1 LSPEE
6 FEYCTTRQNMGRIQ
20 SSIGL
25 ITGTDIGGT
34 VDQLVALSGRPRDR
48 LVNNTNLLQQE
59 QQSLAEL
66 TAAVI
71 GVQLAGQKLANTST
85 FRSKTATSSNSD
97 ALSAIAGTKSEA
109 GSYVVRTLQ
118 SASTHTVGSLQRLAS
133 SEGAV
138 GFSGT
143 MKIQPA
149 GGFIDDS
156 AALAGLNGGRGVEA
170 GTIRLTDRS
179 GATAEVDL
187 STVRTMNDVMEAI
200 NDADVEIKA
209 TTVGDAIRLTDQSGS
224 TVSNLKVEQLGNNET
239 AADLGLWDIDSAS
252 SSVTGFDLEVPPA
265 TLALR
270 GAALSELN
278 GGQGLAALTNLD
290 ITLADGSNASV
301 DLSSAVNTAEIVDA
315 IDASGLA
322 LIVRVNEAGTGFRVR
337 DVSGGSGSFT
347 ISSTDSTAASVGL
360 DTSTTETII
369 NGDNLNRQ
377 TVTTSTLLAD
387 LNQGDGIDT
396 GSFTIT
402 DSAGA
407 VGAINITVEDITS
420 VGGLVDAIN
429 ALSTG
434 VTASLND
441 AGDGIVLVD
450 TAAGSSILKVEDTG
464 TGTVAADLGIAGT
477 AATQTVAGASVSALV
492 GTQAAQITV
501 EATDTLASL
510 AAKINETG
518 RYATSSVE
526 ANDDATFSLR
536 FLSKKG
542 GEGGRFAVET
552 QGFDLDL
559 RTSSTG
565 QDARISVAADG
576 GPTRILSSTDGVF
589 ELNGSDSGSSLIS
602 SATLL
607 DDIAGGADRGSFTLT
622 DSAGSIGAVNLVA
635 EGITTVGGLMNAI
648 NDLNIGV
655 QASLND
661 TGTGLAITDTA
672 AGSGSLVIA
681 DTGSGVAAASLG
693 IAGTGTT
700 QTVGGAS
707 VTALVGPA
715 EVTDTTVTSGLSFT
729 LKQLSDQDITITVE
743 NDASSVVSAAES
755 LVTQYN
761 LLVDKLDSL
770 TFFNADTDEVGLLFG
785 SSETLR
791 IQTGYSRLLSGRIN
805 GAGDLKSIGQVGLGF
820 SDTGKLELDTS
831 ELRDAIESGGQD
843 VEDFFSTSDSGLA
856 AKLDSLAEKLAGE
869 TNGMLMNRSDT
880 LSTQIEFNND
890 RIEALNER
898 LESERERLLRQ
909 YYSMEQAIAKIQ
921 SNQQAVSQISPI
933 SIPT

>member
-1 LSPEE
+1 
-6 FEYCTTRQNMGRIQ
+6 MGRIQ

-48 LVNNTNLLQQE
+48 LVSSTALLQQE

-118 SASTHTVGSLQRLAS
+118 AASTHTVGSLQRLAS
-133 SEGAV
+133 SESALGYA
-138 GFSGT
+138 GT
-143 MKIQPA
+143 LKIQPS

-156 AALAGLNGGRGVEA
+156 AALAGLNGGRGVQA
-170 GTIRLTDRS
+170 GKIRLTDRS
-179 GATAEVDL
+179 GASAEVDL
-187 STVRTMNDVMEAI
+187 TTVRTVNDVMEAI
-200 NDADVEIKA
+200 NDAEVDIKA
-209 TTVGDAIRLTDQSGS
+209 TTVGDAIRLTDLTGS
-224 TVSNLKVEQLGNNET
+224 TVSNLKVEQLGDAET
-239 AADLGLWDIDSAS
+239 AADLGLWGVDSAS
-252 SSVTGFDLEVPPA
+252 STVTGFEIEVPA
-265 TLALR
+265 TTLALR

-278 GGQGLAALTNLD
+278 GGQGLGPLTNLD
-290 ITLADGSNASV
+290 ITLADGSSASV
-301 DLSSAVNTAEIVDA
+301 DLSTAANTAEIVDA

-322 LIVRVNEAGTGFRVR
+322 LIVRVNDAGTGFRVR
-337 DVSGGSGSFT
+337 DVSGGSGNFT
-347 ISSTDSTAASVGL
+347 ISSTDGTAASIGL
-360 DTSTTETII
+360 DSSTTDAII
-369 NGDNLNRQ
+369 YGDNLNRQ

-387 LNQGDGIDT
+387 LNQGNGIDT

-402 DSAGA
+402 DSAGV
-407 VGAINITVEDITS
+407 VGAVNLKVEGITT

-441 AGDGIVLVD
+441 AGDGIALVD
-450 TAAGSSILKVEDTG
+450 TAAGSSTLEVLDTG
-464 TGTVAADLGIAGT
+464 TGTAAADLGIAGT
-477 AATQTVAGASVSALV
+477 AEVQLVAGASVSALV
-492 GTQAAQITV
+492 GTQAAEIEV

-510 AAKINETG
+510 AAKINDTG
-518 RYATSSVE
+518 RYATGSVE
-526 ANDDATFSLR
+526 ANDDDTFSLR
-536 FLSKKG
+536 LLSKKG
-542 GEGGRFAVET
+542 GEGGRFAIET
-552 QGFDLDL
+552 SGFDLDL
-559 RTSSTG
+559 RTTSTG
-565 QDARISVAADG
+565 QDAKISVAADG
-576 GPTRILSSTDGVF
+576 GPARILSSTDGVF
-589 ELNGSDSGSSLIS
+589 EVNGGESGAALIT

-607 DDIAGGADRGSFTLT
+607 DDIAGGADRGSFTIT
-622 DSAGSIGAVNLVA
+622 DSSGAIGAVNLIA
-635 EGITTVGGLMNAI
+635 EGITTVGGLMDAI
-648 NDLNIGV
+648 NSLGIGV

-661 TGTGLAITDTA
+661 AATGLAITDTA
-672 AGSGSLVIA
+672 AGAESLVIA

-693 IAGTGTT
+693 IAGTGSV

-715 EVTDTTVTSGLSFT
+715 ESSDDTVTSGLSFT
-729 LKQLSDQDITITVE
+729 LKQVTSEEITIDVE
-743 NDASSVVSAAES
+743 NDSSTVVSAAES
-755 LVTQYN
+755 LVSQYN
-761 LLVDKLDSL
+761 LLVDKIDSL

-791 IQTGYSRLLSGRIN
+791 IQTGYSRLLSGRIV

-820 SDTGKLELDTS
+820 TETGKLELSTS
-831 ELRDAIESGGQD
+831 KLQKAIENGSQD
-843 VEDFFSTSDSGLA
+843 VEEFFSTSDSGLA

-869 TNGMLMNRSDT
+869 TNSMLLNRSET
-880 LSTQIEFNND
+880 LTTQIEFNND
-890 RIEALNER
+890 RIDALNVR
-898 LESERERLLRQ
+898 LENERERLLRQ

-921 SNQQAVSQISPI
+921 SNQQAVSQIAPI

>member
-1 LSPEE
+1 
-6 FEYCTTRQNMGRIQ
+6 MGRIQ

-48 LVNNTNLLQQE
+48 LVNSTALLQQE

-118 SASTHTVGSLQRLAS
+118 AASTHTVGSLQRLAS
-133 SEGAV
+133 SESALGYA
-138 GFSGT
+138 GT
-143 MKIQPA
+143 LKIQPS

-156 AALAGLNGGRGVEA
+156 AALAGLNGGRGVQA
-170 GTIRLTDRS
+170 GKIRLTDRS
-179 GATAEVDL
+179 GASAEVDL
-187 STVRTMNDVMEAI
+187 TTVRTVNDVMEAI
-200 NDADVEIKA
+200 NDAEVDIKA
-209 TTVGDAIRLTDQSGS
+209 TTVGDAIRLTDLTGS
-224 TVSNLKVEQLGNNET
+224 TVSNLKVEQLGDAET
-239 AADLGLWDIDSAS
+239 AADLGLWGVDSAS
-252 SSVTGFDLEVPPA
+252 STVTGFEIEVPA
-265 TLALR
+265 TTLALR

-278 GGQGLAALTNLD
+278 GGQGLGPLTNLD
-290 ITLADGSNASV
+290 ITLADGSSASV
-301 DLSSAVNTAEIVDA
+301 DLSTAANTAEIVDA

-322 LIVRVNEAGTGFRVR
+322 LIVRFNDAGTGFRVR
-337 DVSGGSGSFT
+337 DVSGGSGNFT
-347 ISSTDSTAASVGL
+347 ISSTDGTASSIGL
-360 DTSTTETII
+360 DSSTTDAII
-369 NGDNLNRQ
+369 YGDNLNRQ

-387 LNQGDGIDT
+387 LNQGNGIDT

-402 DSAGA
+402 DSAGV
-407 VGAINITVEDITS
+407 VGAVNLKVEGITT

-429 ALSTG
+429 SLSTG

-441 AGDGIVLVD
+441 AGDGIALVD
-450 TAAGSSILKVEDTG
+450 TAAGSSTLEVLDTG
-464 TGTVAADLGIAGT
+464 TGTAAADLGIAGT
-477 AATQTVAGASVSALV
+477 AEVQLVAGASVSALV
-492 GTQAAQITV
+492 GTQAAEIEV

-510 AAKINETG
+510 AAKINDTG
-518 RYATSSVE
+518 RYATGSVE
-526 ANDDATFSLR
+526 ANDDDTFSLR
-536 FLSKKG
+536 LLSKKG
-542 GEGGRFAVET
+542 GEGGRFAIET
-552 QGFDLDL
+552 SGFDLDL
-559 RTSSTG
+559 RTTSTG
-565 QDARISVAADG
+565 QDAKISVAADG
-576 GPTRILSSTDGVF
+576 GPARILSSTDGVF
-589 ELNGSDSGSSLIS
+589 EVNGGESGAALIT

-607 DDIAGGADRGSFTLT
+607 DDIAGGADRGSFTIT
-622 DSAGSIGAVNLVA
+622 DSSGAIGAVNLIA
-635 EGITTVGGLMNAI
+635 EGITTVGGLMDAI
-648 NDLNIGV
+648 NSLGIGV

-661 TGTGLAITDTA
+661 AATGLAITDTA
-672 AGSGSLVIA
+672 AGAESLVIA

-693 IAGTGTT
+693 IAGTGSV

-715 EVTDTTVTSGLSFT
+715 ESSDDTVTSGLSFT
-729 LKQLSDQDITITVE
+729 LKQVTSEEITIDVE
-743 NDASSVVSAAES
+743 NDSSTVVSAAES
-755 LVTQYN
+755 LVSQYN
-761 LLVDKLDSL
+761 LLVDKIDSL

-791 IQTGYSRLLSGRIN
+791 IQTGYSRLLSGRIV

-820 SDTGKLELDTS
+820 TETGKLELSTS
-831 ELRDAIESGGQD
+831 KLQKAIENGSQD
-843 VEDFFSTSDSGLA
+843 VEEFFSTSDSGLA

-869 TNGMLMNRSDT
+869 TNSMLLNRSET
-880 LSTQIEFNND
+880 LTTQIEFNND
-890 RIEALNER
+890 RIDALNVR
-898 LESERERLLRQ
+898 LENERERLLRQ

-921 SNQQAVSQISPI
+921 SNQQAVSQIAPI

>member
-1 LSPEE
+1 
-6 FEYCTTRQNMGRIQ
+6 MGRIQ

-48 LVNNTNLLQQE
+48 LVNSTTLLQQE

-118 SASTHTVGSLQRLAS
+118 AASTHTVGSLQRLAS
-133 SEGAV
+133 SESALGYA
-138 GFSGT
+138 GT
-143 MKIQPA
+143 LKIQPS

-156 AALAGLNGGRGVEA
+156 AALAGLNDGRGVEA

-179 GATAEVDL
+179 GASAEIDL
-187 STVRTMNDVMEAI
+187 TTVRTINDVMEAI
-200 NDADVEIKA
+200 NDAEVDIKA
-209 TTVGDAIRLTDQSGS
+209 TTVGDAIRLTDLTGS
-224 TVSNLKVEQLGNNET
+224 TASNLKVEQLGDKET
-239 AADLGLWDIDSAS
+239 AADLGLWGVDSAS
-252 SSVTGFDLEVPPA
+252 STVTGFDLEVPPT

-278 GGQGLAALTNLD
+278 GGQGLGSLTNLD

-301 DLSSAVNTAEIVDA
+301 DLSSATNTAEIVDA

-322 LIVRVNEAGTGFRVR
+322 LIVRVNDAGTGFRVR
-337 DVSGGSGSFT
+337 DVSGGSGNFT
-347 ISSTDSTAASVGL
+347 ISSSDDTAASVGL
-360 DTSTTETII
+360 DASTTDAII
-369 NGDNLNRQ
+369 TGDNLNRQ
-377 TVTTSTLLAD
+377 TVSSSTLLAD
-387 LNQGDGIDT
+387 LNQGDGVQT

-402 DSAGA
+402 DSAGVIGA
-407 VGAINITVEDITS
+407 VNLKVEGITT

-441 AGDGIVLVD
+441 AGDGIALVD
-450 TAAGSSILKVEDTG
+450 TAAGSSTLEVVDTG
-464 TGTVAADLGIAGT
+464 TGTAAADLGIAGS
-477 AATQTVAGASVSALV
+477 AEVQLVAGASVSALV
-492 GTQAAQITV
+492 GTQAAEIEV

-510 AAKINETG
+510 AAKINDTG
-518 RYATSSVE
+518 RYATGSIE

-536 FLSKKG
+536 LLGKKG
-542 GEGGRFAVET
+542 GEDGRFAIET
-552 QGFDLDL
+552 SGFDLDL
-559 RTSSTG
+559 RTTSTG
-565 QDARISVAADG
+565 QDAKISVSADG
-576 GPTRILSSTDGVF
+576 GPSRILSSTDGVF
-589 ELNGSDSGSSLIS
+589 EVNGGETGAALIS

-607 DDIAGGADRGSFTLT
+607 DDIAGGADRGSFTIT
-622 DSAGSIGAVNLVA
+622 DSSGAIGAVNLVA
-635 EGITTVGGLMNAI
+635 EGITTVGGLMDAI
-648 NDLNIGV
+648 NSLGIGV
-655 QASLND
+655 QATLND
-661 TGTGLAITDTA
+661 AATGLAITDTA
-672 AGSGSLVIA
+672 SGSESLVIA

-693 IAGTGTT
+693 IAGTGSV

-715 EVTDTTVTSGLSFT
+715 ESSEGAVTSGLSFT
-729 LKQLSDQDITITVE
+729 LKQVTNDEITIDVK
-743 NDASSVVSAAES
+743 NDSSTVVSAAET
-755 LVTQYN
+755 LVSQYN
-761 LLVDKLDSL
+761 LLVDKIDSL

-791 IQTGYSRLLSGRIN
+791 IQTGYSRLLSGRVV

-820 SDTGKLELDTS
+820 SDTGKLELSTS
-831 ELRDAIESGGQD
+831 KLQKAIENGSQD
-843 VEDFFSTSDSGLA
+843 VEEFFSTSDSGLA

-869 TNGMLMNRSDT
+869 TNGMLLNRSET

-890 RIEALNER
+890 RIESLNER
-898 LESERERLLRQ
+898 LENERERLLRQ

-921 SNQQAVSQISPI
+921 SNQQAVSQIAPI

>member
-1 LSPEE
+1 
-6 FEYCTTRQNMGRIQ
+6 MGRIQ

-48 LVNNTNLLQQE
+48 LVNSTALLQQE

-118 SASTHTVGSLQRLAS
+118 AASTHTVGSLQRLAS
-133 SEGAV
+133 SESALGYA
-138 GFSGT
+138 GT
-143 MKIQPA
+143 LKIQPS

-156 AALAGLNGGRGVEA
+156 AALAGLNGGRGVQA
-170 GTIRLTDRS
+170 GKIRLTDRS
-179 GATAEVDL
+179 GASAEVDL
-187 STVRTMNDVMEAI
+187 TTVRTVNDVMEAI
-200 NDADVEIKA
+200 NDAEVDIKA
-209 TTVGDAIRLTDQSGS
+209 TTVGDAIRLTDLTGS
-224 TVSNLKVEQLGNNET
+224 TVSNLKVEQLGDAET
-239 AADLGLWDIDSAS
+239 AADLGLWGIDNAS
-252 SSVTGFDLEVPPA
+252 STVTGFEIEVPA
-265 TLALR
+265 TTLALR

-278 GGQGLAALTNLD
+278 GGQGLGPLTNLD
-290 ITLADGSNASV
+290 ITLADGSSASV
-301 DLSSAVNTAEIVDA
+301 DLSTAANTAEIVDA

-322 LIVRVNEAGTGFRVR
+322 LIVRVNDAGTGFRVR

-347 ISSTDSTAASVGL
+347 ISSSDGTAASIGL
-360 DTSTTETII
+360 DSSTTDAII
-369 NGDNLNRQ
+369 YGDNLNRQ

-387 LNQGDGIDT
+387 LNQGNGIDT

-402 DSAGA
+402 DSAGV
-407 VGAINITVEDITS
+407 VGAVNLKVEGITT

-441 AGDGIVLVD
+441 AGDGIALVD
-450 TAAGSSILKVEDTG
+450 TAAGSSTLEVLDTG
-464 TGTVAADLGIAGT
+464 TGTAAADLGIAGT
-477 AATQTVAGASVSALV
+477 AEVQLVAGASVSALV
-492 GTQAAQITV
+492 GTQAAEIEV

-510 AAKINETG
+510 AAKINDTG
-518 RYATSSVE
+518 RYATGSVE
-526 ANDDATFSLR
+526 ANDDDTFSLR
-536 FLSKKG
+536 LLSKKG
-542 GEGGRFAVET
+542 GEGGRFAIET
-552 QGFDLDL
+552 SGFDLDL
-559 RTSSTG
+559 RTTSTG
-565 QDARISVAADG
+565 QDAKISVAADG
-576 GPTRILSSTDGVF
+576 GPARILSSTDGVF
-589 ELNGSDSGSSLIS
+589 DVNGGESGAALIT

-607 DDIAGGADRGSFTLT
+607 DDIAGGADRGSFTIT
-622 DSAGSIGAVNLVA
+622 DSSGAIGAVNLIA
-635 EGITTVGGLMNAI
+635 EGITTVGGLMDAI
-648 NDLNIGV
+648 NSLGIGV

-661 TGTGLAITDTA
+661 AATGLAITDTA
-672 AGSGSLVIA
+672 AGAESLVIA

-693 IAGTGTT
+693 IAGTGSV

-715 EVTDTTVTSGLSFT
+715 ESSDDTVTSGLSFT
-729 LKQLSDQDITITVE
+729 LKQVTSEEITIDVE
-743 NDASSVVSAAES
+743 NDSSTVVSAAES
-755 LVTQYN
+755 LVSQYN
-761 LLVDKLDSL
+761 LLVDKIDSL

-791 IQTGYSRLLSGRIN
+791 IQTGYSRLLSGRIV

-820 SDTGKLELDTS
+820 TETGKLELSTS
-831 ELRDAIESGGQD
+831 KLQKAIENGSQD
-843 VEDFFSTSDSGLA
+843 VEEFFSTSDSGLA

-869 TNGMLMNRSDT
+869 TNSMLLNRSET
-880 LSTQIEFNND
+880 LTTQIEFNND
-890 RIEALNER
+890 RIDALNVR
-898 LESERERLLRQ
+898 LENERERLLRQ

-921 SNQQAVSQISPI
+921 SNQQAVSQIAPI

>member
-1 LSPEE
+1 
-6 FEYCTTRQNMGRIQ
+6 MGRIQ

-48 LVNNTNLLQQE
+48 LVNSTALLQQE

-118 SASTHTVGSLQRLAS
+118 AASTHTVGSLQRLAS
-133 SEGAV
+133 SESALGYA
-138 GFSGT
+138 GT
-143 MKIQPA
+143 LKIQPS

-156 AALAGLNGGRGVEA
+156 AALAGLNGGRGVQA
-170 GTIRLTDRS
+170 GKIRLTDRS
-179 GATAEVDL
+179 GASAEVDL
-187 STVRTMNDVMEAI
+187 TTVRTVNDVMEAI
-200 NDADVEIKA
+200 NDAEVDIKA
-209 TTVGDAIRLTDQSGS
+209 TTVGDAIRLTDLTGS
-224 TVSNLKVEQLGNNET
+224 TVSNLKVEQLGDAET
-239 AADLGLWDIDSAS
+239 AADLGLWGVDSAS
-252 SSVTGFDLEVPPA
+252 STVTGFEIEVPA
-265 TLALR
+265 TTLALR

-278 GGQGLAALTNLD
+278 GGQGLGPLTNLD
-290 ITLADGSNASV
+290 ITLADGSSASV
-301 DLSSAVNTAEIVDA
+301 DLSTAANTAEIVDA

-322 LIVRVNEAGTGFRVR
+322 LIVRVNDAGTGFRVR

-347 ISSTDSTAASVGL
+347 ISSSDGTAASIGL
-360 DTSTTETII
+360 DSSTTDAII
-369 NGDNLNRQ
+369 YGDNLNRQ

-387 LNQGDGIDT
+387 LNQGNGIDT

-402 DSAGA
+402 DSAGV
-407 VGAINITVEDITS
+407 VGAVNLKVEGITT

-429 ALSTG
+429 SLSTG

-441 AGDGIVLVD
+441 AGDGIALVD
-450 TAAGSSILKVEDTG
+450 TAAGSSTLEVLDTG
-464 TGTVAADLGIAGT
+464 TGTAAADLGIAGT
-477 AATQTVAGASVSALV
+477 AEVQLVAGASVSALV
-492 GTQAAQITV
+492 GTQAAEIEV

-510 AAKINETG
+510 AAKINDTG
-518 RYATSSVE
+518 RYATGSVE
-526 ANDDATFSLR
+526 ANDDDTFSLR
-536 FLSKKG
+536 LLSKKG
-542 GEGGRFAVET
+542 GEGGRFAIET
-552 QGFDLDL
+552 SGFDLDL
-559 RTSSTG
+559 RTTSTG
-565 QDARISVAADG
+565 QDAKISVAADG
-576 GPTRILSSTDGVF
+576 GPARILSSTDGVF
-589 ELNGSDSGSSLIS
+589 EVNGGESGAALIT

-607 DDIAGGADRGSFTLT
+607 DDIAGGADRGSFTIT
-622 DSAGSIGAVNLVA
+622 DSSGAIGAVNLIA
-635 EGITTVGGLMNAI
+635 EGITTVGGLMDAI
-648 NDLNIGV
+648 NSLGIGV

-661 TGTGLAITDTA
+661 AATGLAITDTA
-672 AGSGSLVIA
+672 AGAESLVIA

-693 IAGTGTT
+693 IAGTGSV

-715 EVTDTTVTSGLSFT
+715 ESSDDTVTSGLSFT
-729 LKQLSDQDITITVE
+729 LKQVTSEEITIDVE
-743 NDASSVVSAAES
+743 NDSSTVVSAAES
-755 LVTQYN
+755 LVSQYN
-761 LLVDKLDSL
+761 LLVDKIDSL

-791 IQTGYSRLLSGRIN
+791 IQTGYSRLLSGRIV

-820 SDTGKLELDTS
+820 TETGKLELSTS
-831 ELRDAIESGGQD
+831 KLQKAIENGSQD
-843 VEDFFSTSDSGLA
+843 VEEFFSTSDSGLA

-869 TNGMLMNRSDT
+869 TNSMLLNRSET
-880 LSTQIEFNND
+880 LTTQIEFNND
-890 RIEALNER
+890 RIDALNVR
-898 LESERERLLRQ
+898 LENERERLLRQ

-921 SNQQAVSQISPI
+921 SNQQAVSQIAPI

>member
-1 LSPEE
+1 
-6 FEYCTTRQNMGRIQ
+6 MGRIQ

-48 LVNNTNLLQQE
+48 LVNSTALLQQE

-118 SASTHTVGSLQRLAS
+118 AASTHTVGSLQRSAS
-133 SEGAV
+133 SESALGYA
-138 GFSGT
+138 GT
-143 MKIQPA
+143 LKIQPS

-156 AALAGLNGGRGVEA
+156 AALAGLNGGRGVQA
-170 GTIRLTDRS
+170 GKIRLTDRS
-179 GATAEVDL
+179 GASAEVDL
-187 STVRTMNDVMEAI
+187 TTVRTVNDVMEAI
-200 NDADVEIKA
+200 NDAEVDIKA
-209 TTVGDAIRLTDQSGS
+209 TTVGDAIRLTDLTGS
-224 TVSNLKVEQLGNNET
+224 TVSNLKVEQLGDAET
-239 AADLGLWDIDSAS
+239 AADLGLWGVDSAS
-252 SSVTGFDLEVPPA
+252 STVTGFEIEVPA
-265 TLALR
+265 TTLALR

-278 GGQGLAALTNLD
+278 GGQGLGPLTNLD
-290 ITLADGSNASV
+290 ITLADGSSASV
-301 DLSSAVNTAEIVDA
+301 DLSTAANTAEIVDA

-322 LIVRVNEAGTGFRVR
+322 LIVRVNDAGTGFRVR
-337 DVSGGSGSFT
+337 DVSGGSGNFT
-347 ISSTDSTAASVGL
+347 ISSTDGTASSIGL
-360 DTSTTETII
+360 DSSTTDAII
-369 NGDNLNRQ
+369 YGDNLNRQ

-387 LNQGDGIDT
+387 LNQGNGIDT

-402 DSAGA
+402 DSAGV
-407 VGAINITVEDITS
+407 VGAVNLKVEGITT

-441 AGDGIVLVD
+441 AGDGIALVD
-450 TAAGSSILKVEDTG
+450 TAAGSSTLEVLDTG
-464 TGTVAADLGIAGT
+464 TGTAAADLGIAGT
-477 AATQTVAGASVSALV
+477 AEDQLVAGASVSALV
-492 GTQAAQITV
+492 GTQAAEIEV

-510 AAKINETG
+510 AAKINDTG
-518 RYATSSVE
+518 RYATGSVE
-526 ANDDATFSLR
+526 ANDDDTFSLR
-536 FLSKKG
+536 LLSKKG
-542 GEGGRFAVET
+542 GEGGRFAIET
-552 QGFDLDL
+552 SGFDLDL
-559 RTSSTG
+559 RTTSTG
-565 QDARISVAADG
+565 QDAKISVAADG
-576 GPTRILSSTDGVF
+576 GPARILSSTDGVF
-589 ELNGSDSGSSLIS
+589 EVNGGESGAALIT

-607 DDIAGGADRGSFTLT
+607 DDIAGGADRGSFTIT
-622 DSAGSIGAVNLVA
+622 DSSGAIGAVNLIA
-635 EGITTVGGLMNAI
+635 EGITTVGGLMDAI
-648 NDLNIGV
+648 NGLGIGV

-661 TGTGLAITDTA
+661 AATGLAITDTA
-672 AGSGSLVIA
+672 AGSESLVIA

-693 IAGTGTT
+693 IAGTGSV

-715 EVTDTTVTSGLSFT
+715 ESSDDTVTSGLSFT
-729 LKQLSDQDITITVE
+729 LKQVTSEEITIDVE
-743 NDASSVVSAAES
+743 NDSSTVVSAAES
-755 LVTQYN
+755 LVSQYN
-761 LLVDKLDSL
+761 LLVDKIDSL

-791 IQTGYSRLLSGRIN
+791 IQTGYSRLLSGRIV

-820 SDTGKLELDTS
+820 TETGKLELSTS
-831 ELRDAIESGGQD
+831 KLQKAIENGSQD
-843 VEDFFSTSDSGLA
+843 VEEFFSTSDSGLA

-869 TNGMLMNRSDT
+869 TNSMLLNRSET
-880 LSTQIEFNND
+880 LTTQIEFNND
-890 RIEALNER
+890 RIDALNVR
-898 LESERERLLRQ
+898 LENERERLLRQ

-921 SNQQAVSQISPI
+921 SNQQAVSQIAPI

>member
-1 LSPEE
+1 
-6 FEYCTTRQNMGRIQ
+6 MGRIQ

-48 LVNNTNLLQQE
+48 LVNSTALLQQE

-118 SASTHTVGSLQRLAS
+118 AASTHTVGSLQRLAS
-133 SEGAV
+133 SESALGYA
-138 GFSGT
+138 GT
-143 MKIQPA
+143 LKIQPS

-156 AALAGLNGGRGVEA
+156 AALAGLNGGRGVQA
-170 GTIRLTDRS
+170 GKIRLTDRS
-179 GATAEVDL
+179 GASAEVDL
-187 STVRTMNDVMEAI
+187 TTVRTVNDVMEAI
-200 NDADVEIKA
+200 NDAEVDIKA
-209 TTVGDAIRLTDQSGS
+209 TTVGDAIRLTDLTGS
-224 TVSNLKVEQLGNNET
+224 TVSNLKVEQLGDAET
-239 AADLGLWDIDSAS
+239 AADLGLWGVDSAS
-252 SSVTGFDLEVPPA
+252 STVTGFEIEVPA
-265 TLALR
+265 TTLALR

-278 GGQGLAALTNLD
+278 GGQGLGPLTNLD
-290 ITLADGSNASV
+290 ITLADGSSASV
-301 DLSSAVNTAEIVDA
+301 DLSTAANTAEIVDA

-322 LIVRVNEAGTGFRVR
+322 LIVRVNDAGTGFRVR

-347 ISSTDSTAASVGL
+347 ISSSDGTAASIGL
-360 DTSTTETII
+360 DSSTTDAII
-369 NGDNLNRQ
+369 YGDNLNRQ

-387 LNQGDGIDT
+387 LNQGNGIDT

-402 DSAGA
+402 DSAGV
-407 VGAINITVEDITS
+407 VGAVNLKVEGITT

-441 AGDGIVLVD
+441 AGDGIALVD
-450 TAAGSSILKVEDTG
+450 TAAGSSTLEVLDTG
-464 TGTVAADLGIAGT
+464 TGTAAADLGIAGT
-477 AATQTVAGASVSALV
+477 AEVQLVAGASVSALV
-492 GTQAAQITV
+492 GTQAAEIEV

-510 AAKINETG
+510 AAKINDTG
-518 RYATSSVE
+518 RYATGSVE
-526 ANDDATFSLR
+526 ANDDDTFSLR
-536 FLSKKG
+536 LLSKKG
-542 GEGGRFAVET
+542 GEGGRFAIET
-552 QGFDLDL
+552 SGFDLDL
-559 RTSSTG
+559 RTTSTG
-565 QDARISVAADG
+565 QDAKISVAADG
-576 GPTRILSSTDGVF
+576 GPARILSSTDGVF
-589 ELNGSDSGSSLIS
+589 DVNGGESGAALIT

-607 DDIAGGADRGSFTLT
+607 DDIAGGADRGSFTIT
-622 DSAGSIGAVNLVA
+622 DSSGAIGAVNLIA
-635 EGITTVGGLMNAI
+635 EGITTVGGLMDAI
-648 NDLNIGV
+648 NSLGIGV

-661 TGTGLAITDTA
+661 AATGLAITDTA
-672 AGSGSLVIA
+672 AGAESLVIA

-693 IAGTGTT
+693 IAGTGSV

-715 EVTDTTVTSGLSFT
+715 ESSDDTVTSGLSFT
-729 LKQLSDQDITITVE
+729 LKQVTSEEITIDVE
-743 NDASSVVSAAES
+743 NDSSTVVSAAES
-755 LVTQYN
+755 LVSQYN
-761 LLVDKLDSL
+761 LLVDKIDSL

-791 IQTGYSRLLSGRIN
+791 IQTGYSRLLSGRIV

-820 SDTGKLELDTS
+820 TETGKLELSTS
-831 ELRDAIESGGQD
+831 KLQKAIENGSQD
-843 VEDFFSTSDSGLA
+843 VEEFFSTSDSGLA

-869 TNGMLMNRSDT
+869 TNSMLLNRSET
-880 LSTQIEFNND
+880 LTTQIEFNND
-890 RIEALNER
+890 RIDALNVR
-898 LESERERLLRQ
+898 LENERERLLRQ

-921 SNQQAVSQISPI
+921 SNQQAVSQIAPI